1 MYKRNKNGAYDGIYL
16 DYAYQDGHDYVVEYD
31 LQPEKSNIQDWAGT
45 EGLFTIGAHN
55 ECFEKSYPSYDEN
68 GEGVGAPY
76 DYLTVTRTAVNKS
89 ISMAMDDYK
98 NTDGTLEIK
107 GLLISE
113 GDEKEEKYPLGEPS
127 SLLHVVMRG
136 KYKTPTGGKTKSSC
150 FWI

>member
-31 LQPEKSNIQDWAGT
+31 LQPEKSNIQDWVKT

-55 ECFEKSYPSYDEN
+55 ECFEKSYPSYNEK
-68 GEGVGAPY
+68 GEGVGEPY
-76 DYLTVTRTAVNKS
+76 KYLTVTRPAVNTS

-98 NTDGTLEIK
+98 NTDGTLEIT
-107 GLLISE
+107 GLLDS
-113 GDEKEEKYPLGEPS
+113 KEVKYPLGESS

-136 KYKTPTGGKTKSSC
+136 KYKTPTGGKTGDSC